1 MPPVSRMRHLV
12 LGEDFPAAKK
22 GKCRQSSANQ
32 ADHDTDHDT
41 DLDTDLDTDHDTDL
55 DTDHDTDLDTDHDT
69 DPDPEPVQR
78 HRRKKSAKRAQKN
91 PGQKLASE
99 KKKSLDKRNGM
110 VYNGNPYCDSMPIYA
125 IPYYMSILT
134 QVAAVVKREVC
145 EF

>member
-32 ADHDTDHDT
+32 ADH
-41 DLDTDLDTDHDTDL
+41 

-110 VYNGNPYCDSMPIYA
+110 VYNGSPYCDSMPIYA

-145 EF
+145 

>member
-32 ADHDTDHDT
+32 ADHDTD
-41 DLDTDLDTDHDTDL
+41 LDTDHDTDL
-55 DTDHDTDLDTDHDT
+55 DTDHDT
-69 DPDPEPVQR
+69 DPEPVQR

-134 QVAAVVKREVC
+134 QVAAVVKR
-145 EF
+145 

>member
-1 MPPVSRMRHLV
+1 MILIMILILILIMILILILIMILIMILILILNLSVNLSLCC
-12 LGEDFPAAKK
+12 G
-22 GKCRQSSANQ
+22 SSG
-32 ADHDTDHDT
+32 TGG
-41 DLDTDLDTDHDTDL
+41 
-55 DTDHDTDLDTDHDT
+55 
-69 DPDPEPVQR
+69 
-78 HRRKKSAKRAQKN
+78 KRAQKN

-99 KKKSLDKRNGM
+99 KKKSLDKRIGM

>member
-12 LGEDFPAAKK
+12 LGENFPAAKK

-32 ADHDTDHDT
+32 ADH
-41 DLDTDLDTDHDTDL
+41 
-55 DTDHDTDLDTDHDT
+55 DTDHDT

-134 QVAAVVKREVC
+134 QVAAVVKR
-145 EF
+145 

>member
-22 GKCRQSSANQ
+22 GKCRQSSANS
-32 ADHDTDHDT
+32 AEPDP
-41 DLDTDLDTDHDTDL
+41 
-55 DTDHDTDLDTDHDT
+55 
-69 DPDPEPVQR
+69 DPDPEPECEPEPVLRQQR
-78 HRRKKSAKRAQKN
+78 HRRKRAQKN

-145 EF
+145 

>member
-12 LGEDFPAAKK
+12 LGENFPAAKK

-32 ADHDTDHDT
+32 ADH
-41 DLDTDLDTDHDTDL
+41 

>member
-41 DLDTDLDTDHDTDL
+41 DLDTDLDTD
-55 DTDHDTDLDTDHDT
+55 
-69 DPDPEPVQR
+69 PDPECEPEPVLRQQR
-78 HRRKKSAKRAQKN
+78 HRRKRAQKN

>member
-41 DLDTDLDTDHDTDL
+41 DLDTDLDTDHDTD
-55 DTDHDTDLDTDHDT
+55 
-69 DPDPEPVQR
+69 PDPEPVQR

-99 KKKSLDKRNGM
+99 KKKSLDKRIGM